1 MLSLDGQTALQ
12 VPGGGDSRASGKLR
26 FSDQSIA
33 DDADS
38 LLLSVK
44 SISNETVAQS
54 VDRNPLITDV
64 LNGGDGKDIIG
75 KFGTFYMRSDGNWT
89 YILDA
94 NDPDTLA
101 LEHGETAFDSF
112 RIRLIDAVK
121 FTVKLIVKINV
132 VGGHEAP
139 TRAEGTAPEQTL
151 EFSEDPQHSQ
161 ANGLFTREMFGIN
174 QNSND
179 QNSIDQSREIKD
191 VKIMSMALSTT
202 SQTVREAFHFYH
214 PALQTTSTGL
224 EISTVDRIKF
234 PFVISAS
241 DLVARS
247 GNEMYGLGFD
257 DSVNTTDVVAAGTT
271 VTLKYR
277 LVDGHGVESS
287 EYEISFRFSAAPSN
301 EPAVEPSGASFG
313 QEHVDDN
320 IPDNKPGTNE
330 DERAPNPADA
340 ERKSATGNGNGIE
353 HDVDD
358 GMPPGLNE
366 NFQTVSMDF

>member
-1 MLSLDGQTALQ
+1 MPSPS
-12 VPGGGDSRASGKLR
+12 PGWIFL
-26 FSDQSIA
+26 
-33 DDADS
+33 
-38 LLLSVK
+38 
-44 SISNETVAQS
+44 
-54 VDRNPLITDV
+54 
-64 LNGGDGKDIIG
+64 
-75 KFGTFYMRSDGNWT
+75 WT

-179 QNSIDQSREIKD
+179 QNSIDQSSEIKD

-224 EISTVDRIKF
+224 EISTMDRIKF

-330 DERAPNPADA
+330 DERAPDPADA
-340 ERKSATGNGNGIE
+340 ERKSVTGNGNGIE

-358 GMPPGLNE
+358 GMPPGLND

>member
-1 MLSLDGQTALQ
+1 
-12 VPGGGDSRASGKLR
+12 
-26 FSDQSIA
+26 
-33 DDADS
+33 
-38 LLLSVK
+38 
-44 SISNETVAQS
+44 
-54 VDRNPLITDV
+54 
-64 LNGGDGKDIIG
+64 
-75 KFGTFYMRSDGNWT
+75 
-89 YILDA
+89 
-94 NDPDTLA
+94 
-101 LEHGETAFDSF
+101 
-112 RIRLIDAVK
+112 
-121 FTVKLIVKINV
+121 VKINV

-174 QNSND
+174 QNSIN
-179 QNSIDQSREIKD
+179 QNSIDQNSIEQNSIEQNSIEQSSKIKD

-224 EISTVDRIKF
+224 EISTMDRIKF

-257 DSVNTTDVVAAGTT
+257 DSVNTTDVVAAGTK

-277 LVDGHGVESS
+277 LVDEHGVESS

-330 DERAPNPADA
+330 DERAPDPADA
-340 ERKSATGNGNGIE
+340 ERKSVTGNGNGNGIE

-358 GMPPGLNE
+358 GMPPGLND